1 MDQTFGKEFKLCGKT
16 SIDALFQEG
25 KTIKSFP
32 IKLIFRKVEMNAEQK
47 FLFVVPKKMIRK
59 AHDRNYLK
67 RCMREIVRK
76 NKAIFT
82 EQETSVH
89 VGILYLQQQRLPYKQ
104 LEQKLVNALSMFA
117 NKLKND

>member
-32 IKLIFRKVEMNAEQK
+32 IKLIFRKVEVHTEQK

>member
-32 IKLIFRKVEMNAEQK
+32 IKLIFRKVEMRAEQK

>member
-16 SIDALFQEG
+16 RIDALFQEG

-32 IKLIFRKVEMNAEQK
+32 IKLIFRKVEMHAEQK
-47 FLFVVPKKMIRK
+47 FLFVVPKKMIRE

>member
-1 MDQTFGKEFKLCGKT
+1 
-16 SIDALFQEG
+16 
-25 KTIKSFP
+25 
-32 IKLIFRKVEMNAEQK
+32 
-47 FLFVVPKKMIRK
+47 MIRK

-82 EQETSVH
+82 EQETGVH

-104 LEQKLVNALSMFA
+104 LEQKLVNALSIFV

>member
-1 MDQTFGKEFKLCGKT
+1 MDQTFGKEYKLCGKT

-32 IKLIFRKVEMNAEQK
+32 IKLIFRKVEMHAEQK
-47 FLFVVPKKMIRK
+47 FLFVVPKKMIRE

-76 NKAIFT
+76 NKTIFT

-104 LEQKLVNALSMFA
+104 LEQKLVNALSLFA
-117 NKLKND
+117 NKLKNE

>member
-32 IKLIFRKVEMNAEQK
+32 IKLIFRKVEMHAEQK

>member
-1 MDQTFGKEFKLCGKT
+1 MDQTFGKEYKLCGKT
-16 SIDALFQEG
+16 SIDTLFQEG

-32 IKLIFRKVEMNAEQK
+32 IKLIFRKVEMHAEQK
-47 FLFVVPKKMIRK
+47 FLFVVPKKMIRE

-104 LEQKLVNALSMFA
+104 L
-117 NKLKND
+117 

>member
-1 MDQTFGKEFKLCGKT
+1 MDQTFGKEYKLCGKT

-32 IKLIFRKVEMNAEQK
+32 IKLIFRKVEMHAEQK

>member
-16 SIDALFQEG
+16 NIDALFQEG

-32 IKLIFRKVEMNAEQK
+32 IKLIFRKLEVHTEQK

-82 EQETSVH
+82 VQETGVH
-89 VGILYLQQQRLPYKQ
+89 IGILYLQQQRLPYKQ
-104 LEQKLVNALSMFA
+104 LEQKLVNALSIFV

>member
-32 IKLIFRKVEMNAEQK
+32 IKLIFRKVEVHTEQK

-82 EQETSVH
+82 GQETGVH

-104 LEQKLVNALSMFA
+104 LEQKLVNALSIFV
-117 NKLKND
+117 NKLKYD